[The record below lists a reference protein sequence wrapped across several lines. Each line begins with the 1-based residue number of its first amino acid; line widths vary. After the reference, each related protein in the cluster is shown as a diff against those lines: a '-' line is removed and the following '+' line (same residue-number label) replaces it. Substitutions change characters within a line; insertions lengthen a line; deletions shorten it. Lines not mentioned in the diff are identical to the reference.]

1 MKVLFKKTA
10 LDDMK
15 ATKRYISETLGNGVA
30 AKKLTQRVFDAIM
43 LLEDNPYMG
52 TELRRK
58 FGVET
63 DLRFL
68 VVAKQ
73 LVFYRVVEDDHIEVT
88 RVLDGR
94 QDYLALWF

>member
-10 LDDMK
+10 LDDMQ
-15 ATKRYISETLGNGVA
+15 ATERYISETLGNGVA
-30 AKKLTQRVFDAIM
+30 AKKLTWRVFDAIM
-43 LLEDNPYMG
+43 LLEENLYMG
-52 TELRRK
+52 TELCRK
-58 FGVET
+58 FAVET

-94 QDYLALWF
+94 QDYLALLF

>member
-10 LDDMK
+10 LDDMQ
-15 ATKRYISETLGNGVA
+15 ATERYISETLGNGVA

-52 TELRRK
+52 TELCRK
-58 FGVET
+58 FAVET

-94 QDYLALWF
+94 QDYLALLF

>member
-1 MKVLFKKTA
+1 MRVEFKKTA
-10 LDDMK
+10 LDDMQ
-15 ATKRYISETLGNGVA
+15 ATERYITENMDNETA
-30 AKKLTQRVFDAIM
+30 AKKLTRRVYDAIM

-73 LVFYRVVEDDHIEVT
+73 MVFYRVVEDDHIEVT

-94 QDYLALWF
+94 QDYLALLF

>member
-94 QDYLALWF
+94 QDYLVLLF

>member
-30 AKKLTQRVFDAIM
+30 AKKLTRRVFDAIM
-43 LLEDNPYMG
+43 LLEDNLYMG

-94 QDYLALWF
+94 QDYMALLF

>member
-10 LDDMK
+10 LDDMQ
-15 ATKRYISETLGNGVA
+15 ATERYISETLGNGVA
-30 AKKLTQRVFDAIM
+30 AKKLTRRVFDAIM
-43 LLEDNPYMG
+43 LLEENPYMG
-52 TELRRK
+52 TELCRK
-58 FGVET
+58 FAVET

-94 QDYLALWF
+94 QDYLALLF